1 MAYRK
6 KKQTRKLKRG
16 RERGERRREEL
27 PGLKS
32 LAASMGLAERSP
44 ILGIEALPL
53 KIGFANLWEGWEQ
66 RTYFL
71 LAMNT
76 VLK

>member
-1 MAYRK
+1 M
-6 KKQTRKLKRG
+6 
-16 RERGERRREEL
+16 
-27 PGLKS
+27 PGLES

-44 ILGIEALPL
+44 ILGIEALAL

-66 RTYFL
+66 KTHFL

-76 VLK
+76 VLEWQCA